1 MTSESG
7 VVPDSANPDVVLVGG
22 GIMSATL
29 AALFGVVAPHWNI
42 TVFESAADVAGES
55 SDAWNNAGTGHAALC
70 ELNYSP
76 AGADGRVDPTKAVT
90 INEQFQVSRQF
101 WSHLVRGGMT
111 GSPKDFITPVPH
123 LSFVTGEQGRS

>member
-1 MTSESG
+1 VSAESG
-7 VVPDSANPDVVLVGG
+7 VVPDSANPDIVLVGG

-101 WSHLVRGGMT
+101 WSYLVRGGMT
-111 GSPKDFITPVPH
+111 GSPKDFITPVP
-123 LSFVTGEQGRS
+123 T